1 MRIIKLN
8 KLLML
13 TAFFIDNRKTVET
26 VSEQE
31 YLQVLVGINPD
42 ENLIKTT
49 KVTVLTVYSIESPR

>member
-13 TAFFIDNRKTVET
+13 TDFFIDNRKTVET

-31 YLQVLVGINPD
+31 YLQVLGGINPD